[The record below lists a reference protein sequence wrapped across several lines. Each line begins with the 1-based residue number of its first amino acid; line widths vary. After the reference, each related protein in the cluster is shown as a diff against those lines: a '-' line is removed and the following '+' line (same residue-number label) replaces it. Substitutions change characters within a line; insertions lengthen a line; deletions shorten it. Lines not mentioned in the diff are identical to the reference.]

1 MSLPLGRLV
10 TLRQERACH
19 QPINKAASVSP
30 SICVYLSGLEFPVEM
45 SSSPSIKRQALEG
58 GLASLPPSL
67 PSFSCT
73 FDSVS
78 VQPFL
83 EEASLGLNTGS
94 RRFLGPG
101 GEGMPPG
108 MGDLESLPSLLTGA
122 QPP

>member
-30 SICVYLSGLEFPVEM
+30 SICVYLSGLEFPVEEM
-45 SSSPSIKRQALEG
+45 SSSPSIKHQALEG

-67 PSFSCT
+67 LSFCT
-73 FDSVS
+73 FGSVS

-83 EEASLGLNTGS
+83 EEASLSLNTGS

-108 MGDLESLPSLLTGA
+108 MGDLESLPSLSTGA

>member
-67 PSFSCT
+67 LSFSAP
-73 FDSVS
+73 SIL
-78 VQPFL
+78 FL
-83 EEASLGLNTGS
+83 YS
-94 RRFLGPG
+94 
-101 GEGMPPG
+101 
-108 MGDLESLPSLLTGA
+108 PSLKKLLSA
-122 QPP
+122 